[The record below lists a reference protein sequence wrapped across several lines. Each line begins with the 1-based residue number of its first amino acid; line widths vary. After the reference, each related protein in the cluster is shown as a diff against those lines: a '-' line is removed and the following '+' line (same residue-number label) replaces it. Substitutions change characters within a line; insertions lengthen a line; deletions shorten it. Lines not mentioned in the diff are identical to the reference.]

1 MTEQDRFITYKRV
14 YLVEHIFFRRFV
26 CQKLR
31 GNSGYFSDLFGYII
45 IRVYVKVQF
54 FSGSDFAVIIYTE
67 LDSSKFDD
75 AIGLCIQPGCFQIKS
90 YNLSAESTFDRFD
103 YRVFH
108 KLTSILFKLFKIFL
122 GSFSF

>member
-14 YLVEHIFFRRFV
+14 YLVEHILFRRLV

-31 GNSGYFSDLFGYII
+31 GDSGYFSDLFGQTVIG
-45 IRVYVKVQF
+45 VYVKVQF
-54 FSGSDFAVIIYTE
+54 FPRCYFPIIIYLE
-67 LDSSKFDD
+67 FYASKFDD